1 MAKKQEIVTRLT
13 ADAKGLHGALDT
25 ARQKLQGTATEA
37 KNLKNAITPPQGID
51 WKGWGMAAG
60 AALGTVAA
68 GISAWVSHYDQ
79 LQQQAT
85 ALNTTAEGLQ
95 RLDAA
100 ARKCNTSEETMRSAF
115 SRFTQVLA
123 SAQKGSKKA
132 EKALNML
139 GLSAKDLGEGGEAAF
154 LKAAAALDGIAGSS
168 ERSAAQMAVFGNNT
182 KAVRDAL
189 AECVRNGQSMDGIV
203 PDRTVKAAA
212 SLSASLRTIKD
223 TLWNMT
229 ATSAV
234 GEWFR
239 DVAEAMEEL
248 QQLNAYN
255 SGETFTIGGV
265 QIDRNADTET
275 QMEQFRQGKR
285 AQEEERRRQRE
296 ARDAARRQEQER
308 AFAAQQQREAEE
320 QMMRERQQAR
330 EQVAARKEAEE
341 QMRRA
346 RLTPQQKYEEDRRAA
361 VHHLRASTGYTMSE
375 EQAEEWAR
383 TVYDPQHLPTA
394 QRQQQAYYPQPPR
407 QQQQNHPA
415 LQPRQPQNIPT
426 VDYSAI
432 LSTISAQIAALQKNT
447 YVVK

>member
-25 ARQKLQGTATEA
+25 ARQKLQGTAAEA
-37 KNLKNAITPPQGID
+37 KNLKNAITPPQGVD

-60 AALGTVAA
+60 AALGTVVA

-79 LQQQAT
+79 MQQQAT

-100 ARKCNTSEETMRSAF
+100 ARRCNTSEETMHSAF

-123 SAQKGSKKA
+123 SAQKGSAKA

-182 KAVRDAL
+182 AAVRDAL

-203 PDRTVKAAA
+203 PDRTIQAAA
-212 SLSASLRTIKD
+212 SLSASFRTIRD

-248 QQLNAYN
+248 QQLDAYN

-265 QIDRNADTET
+265 KVDRNADTET

-296 ARDAARRQEQER
+296 AREAARRQEQER

-330 EQVAARKEAEE
+330 EQVAARKEADE

-346 RLTPQQKYEEDRRAA
+346 RLTPEQRYAEDRRAA
-361 VHHLRASTGYTMSE
+361 VHNLRASTGYTMSE
-375 EQAEEWAR
+375 QQAEEWAR
-383 TVYDPQHLPTA
+383 TVYDPQHLPAAKAASYAPPRASQPAQSYAAPLPAPSPSPAPQQTA
-394 QRQQQAYYPQPPR
+394 QM
-407 QQQQNHPA
+407 
-415 LQPRQPQNIPT
+415 LG
-426 VDYSAI
+426 AI
-432 LSTISAQIAALQKNT
+432 LQAVQALQKNT
-447 YVVK
+447 YIVE